1 MMYVGV
7 LIIIAVVVYLYKKS
21 TAKKSKED
29 DMQGLQTFDKDGKIN
44 IDITNRLA
52 KYCGKIDALT
62 LTGSIVTPAISG
74 KDVWVAYTCNPKS
87 TLDKY
92 LNFSDIHIQ
101 TYFTYPEV
109 TINGDTISWEFHN
122 VDRPFYSGS
131 GSSLSMTEIVPQL
144 RVTIYYGV
152 Y

>member
-1 MMYVGV
+1 MYIGV

-29 DMQGLQTFDKDGKIN
+29 DNMQGLQTFDKDGKIN

-62 LTGSIVTPAISG
+62 LTGSIVAPAISG

-122 VDRPFYSGS
+122 IDRPFYSGS

>member
-1 MMYVGV
+1 MYVGV

-52 KYCGKIDALT
+52 KYCGKFNAWT
-62 LTGSIVTPAISG
+62 LNGSVTDPAIEG
-74 KDVWVAYTCNPKS
+74 KDVWFAYTCNP
-87 TLDKY
+87 TANLDKT
-92 LNFSDIHIQ
+92 LSFADLHIQ
-101 TYFTYPEV
+101 ESFTYPELTV
-109 TINGDTISWEFHN
+109 NGDTISWIFHD
-122 VDRPFYSGS
+122 VERPFFYGS
-131 GSSLSMTEIVPQL
+131 GGSLKMDKVVPDL